1 MYFNEGTFIIL
12 FIIRIEYYISMYYNI
27 STLKGEIILYKEMI
41 LMATAKIKI
50 RKTLLILLCMI
61 LAYTCAGHSFLGPGL
76 SQAATTLGTIT
87 ATDVASPIGGQAEP
101 MVDATAYKVSNVLVR
116 ITIRHNDVNSA
127 TF

>member
-1 MYFNEGTFIIL
+1 
-12 FIIRIEYYISMYYNI
+12 
-27 STLKGEIILYKEMI
+27 
-41 LMATAKIKI
+41 MATVKTKICKTI
-50 RKTLLILLCMI
+50 RVLLCMI

-127 TF
+127 TFQVEGTTSA